1 MLLWPCVI
9 MYWWYDCCVVRYNAL
24 VRQQASSSSGS
35 TASLSQ
41 STPAM
46 NKADV
51 VRFEL
56 DQAENRVE
64 LCKVRR
70 RLLINSLLTAVSY
83 THLTLPTN
91 REV

>member
-1 MLLWPCVI
+1 
-9 MYWWYDCCVVRYNAL
+9 
-24 VRQQASSSSGS
+24 
-35 TASLSQ
+35 
-41 STPAM
+41 M

-70 RLLINSLLTAVSY
+70 RLLINSLLTV
-83 THLTLPTN
+83 HLAASSLLGCK
-91 REV
+91 